1 MIKVDVLYSV
11 MGVGTQILLS
21 NESEDLL
28 VDAGDGVTRDL
39 LQARYDFYRLK
50 GILLT
55 HEDFDHIS
63 GLYALVSFLRNFYRH
78 RKVRLEQLTI
88 VVPNPAHHVHL
99 MTQPPLMYAD
109 PGFPLK
115 LYEAALDETLSIDG
129 FTIRTFAVDHQ
140 KRGRASA
147 IGGNLGYSITDK
159 EGFRVVLSGDTRPC
173 EALEKEAEGADIAVI
188 EASTRDQDWQK
199 ADEQG
204 HMTKSQAEKIGKRAK
219 KAVYIHQRPDWF
231 I

>member
-21 NESEDLL
+21 KESEDLL

-78 RKVRLEQLTI
+78 RKARLDQLTI

-115 LYEAALDETLSIDG
+115 LYEAALGETLSIDE
-129 FTIRTFAVDHQ
+129 FTIKTFAVDHQ

-159 EGFRVVLSGDTRPC
+159 EGFRVVLRVTR
-173 EALEKEAEGADIAVI
+173 
-188 EASTRDQDWQK
+188 
-199 ADEQG
+199 G
-204 HMTKSQAEKIGKRAK
+204 HARRLKRK
-219 KAVYIHQRPDWF
+219 RRMLTLP
-231 I
+231 